1 MSNKKKQVSVEDIVK
16 DVCDIL
22 DNIISD
28 NTDYFE
34 EEENFKVRPGY
45 GYDKFYLDWVDGS
58 YDMSLQGLIHYILHE
73 ECLYEKILSEKQ
85 LEDVAAIIKEF
96 PEAIYSPND
105 DDDNYEKVQYEYLDV
120 IYWSSIQF
128 VGNKL
133 MEKGFDVQE
142 TFLDYL

>member
-45 GYDKFYLDWVDGS
+45 G
-58 YDMSLQGLIHYILHE
+58 
-73 ECLYEKILSEKQ
+73 
-85 LEDVAAIIKEF
+85 
-96 PEAIYSPND
+96 
-105 DDDNYEKVQYEYLDV
+105 
-120 IYWSSIQF
+120 
-128 VGNKL
+128 
-133 MEKGFDVQE
+133 
-142 TFLDYL
+142 